1 MIYLDNAATT
11 KALPEVIKE
20 YSKYAGELYFNPSAI
35 YHEGVSVKACIE
47 DAKST
52 ILKALGTNNG
62 NIIFTSSATESNNL
76 AIFGSYRSNF
86 KKVIFSIEEHP
97 SVYNVALELKNRGIN
112 VDFCPL
118 STNGQVDYEK
128 LEQMLDEDV
137 GFISIM
143 HVSNETGAINDLK
156 RIYDIKMRKCPKAI
170 FHVDG
175 VQAFSKVKVNLD
187 YFGIDLYTI
196 SGHKIFG
203 PKGVS
208 ALFVRNGIVLKPIM
222 FGGGQENNIRSG
234 TENVPAI
241 MGLKVAVQNIG
252 DIKSHFE
259 YVRSLKD
266 KFIDNLSGIA
276 CTFNTTNENSPYILS
291 ISFKGVKG
299 ETLVHMMEQYGI
311 LISTGSACSSKKAGN
326 RVLEA
331 LDINHNDIIGSVR
344 VSFSRYNTMEEVDFA
359 SKTLKKCYLEL
370 IEKLR

>member
-47 DAKST
+47 DARST

-276 CTFNTTNENSPYILS
+276 CTFNTTNENSPYVLS

>member
-35 YHEGVSVKACIE
+35 YHEGVSVKSCIE
-47 DAKST
+47 EARST

-276 CTFNTTNENSPYILS
+276 CTFNTTNENSPYVLS

-344 VSFSRYNTMEEVDFA
+344 VSFSRYNTIEEVDFA

>member
-47 DAKST
+47 DARST

>member
-11 KALPEVIKE
+11 KALPEVISE

-47 DAKST
+47 DART
-52 ILKALGTNNG
+52 VILKALGTHNG
-62 NIIFTSSATESNNL
+62 NVVFTSSATESNNL

-97 SVYNVALELKNRGIN
+97 SVYNVALELKNRGVN

-118 STNGQVDYEK
+118 SQNGQVDYDK

-156 RIYDIKMRKCPKAI
+156 RIYDIKMKKCPKAI

-187 YFGIDLYTI
+187 YFGVDLYTI

-222 FGGGQENNIRSG
+222 FGGGQENNLRSG

-241 MGLKVAVQNIG
+241 MGLKVAIQNIG
-252 DIKSHFE
+252 NIKEYFE
-259 YVRSLKD
+259 YVKSLKN
-266 KFIDNLSGIA
+266 KFIENLNGIA
-276 CTFNTTNENSPYILS
+276 CNFNTTNDNSPYVLS

-299 ETLVHMMEQYGI
+299 ETLVHMMEQHGI

-331 LDINHNDIIGSVR
+331 LGVNHNDIIGSVR
-344 VSFSRYNTMEEVDFA
+344 VSFSRYNTMEEVDFS
-359 SKTLKKCYLEL
+359 SKTLKNCYIEL

>member
-47 DAKST
+47 DARST

-156 RIYDIKMRKCPKAI
+156 RIYDIKMRKCPIAI